1 MENRKKEKQEK
12 NKQEY
17 KAIFPFPFEEITY
30 LSYCIRHN
38 PLKEKELCAETWSFF
53 FLLTSYCTTAIYQ
66 HQKNK
71 DYDLQ
76 GSQQYQYQGLPELLG
91 NPARHGKG
99 KLRDVPQ
106 PLTGGQHAKFQGGL

>member
-1 MENRKKEKQEK
+1 MRRN
-12 NKQEY
+12 
-17 KAIFPFPFEEITY
+17 IVT
-30 LSYCIRHN
+30 
-38 PLKEKELCAETWSFF
+38 
-53 FLLTSYCTTAIYQ
+53 FLLTDFLLCYCNLSTS
-66 HQKNK
+66 KNK

-76 GSQQYQYQGLPELLG
+76 GSQQYQYQRLPELFG